1 MQKIIFLLLTIFIM
15 HVLTLVN
22 ILLFKGDWNGIV
34 MGINTILLVLAF
46 GVVLPIKNNHQSY

>member
-1 MQKIIFLLLTIFIM
+1 MQKTMYLLLTILIM
-15 HVLTLVN
+15 HILTLVN

-34 MGINTILLVLAF
+34 MGVNTILLVLAF